1 MTFTINPARHRSLG
15 DHTWHDSAACK
26 PTEHNPVDPDLF
38 FPEPD
43 AMDKIDAAKRLCAQ
57 CPVAQICL
65 DAALEHGDTHG
76 IRGGLT
82 EEERSPLHD
91 NLPSRLDYSRVNA
104 TLAGR
109 DIHLTKAEH
118 RAVARAAYRNGIS
131 SQRLAW
137 LLKISEGHAQKL
149 YRQTRRALR
158 NRNAQQAAGT
168 GQALAPGA
176 GRAMTRGDFGTVA

>member
-1 MTFTINPARHRSLG
+1 MTTTINPARHRSLG
-15 DHTWHDSAACK
+15 DHTWHEKAACQSAG
-26 PTEHNPVDPDLF
+26 HNPVDPDLF

-43 AMDKIDAAKRLCAQ
+43 EMDKIHAAKRLCAQ
-57 CPVAQICL
+57 CPVSRICL

-104 TLAGR
+104 ALAGR
-109 DIHLTKAEH
+109 DIHLTKAER
-118 RAVARAAYRNGIS
+118 RAVARAAYRHGIS
-131 SQRLAW
+131 PQRLAW
-137 LLKISEGHAQKL
+137 LLKITEEHAQKL

-158 NRNAQQAAGT
+158 NRNAQQSAGT
-168 GQALAPGA
+168 GKSPKPCTELTLS
-176 GRAMTRGDFGTVA
+176 RDDFGTAA